1 MSETSGSNLLVPKI
15 FLSIGLILIIFSI
28 ISNPGPCSSNN
39 FLMCIEPNWFEEMLI
54 SICSM
59 VIGII
64 IFIISL
70 VIGINRSRDYNI
82 YEGMKENQ

>member
-1 MSETSGSNLLVPKI
+1 
-15 FLSIGLILIIFSI
+15 
-28 ISNPGPCSSNN
+28 
-39 FLMCIEPNWFEEMLI
+39 MLI